1 MLIEARA
8 ARRTTV
14 SEAEQIARD
23 LYSLEAAATELNG
36 EFDDNFHLRTP
47 SGEQF
52 TLKIMRPGCDPGLID
67 LQIAILNH
75 LRDLPVPRVS
85 KDVRSHD
92 GRIVWLLEWLP
103 GRLWA
108 DCESASPRKLEDL
121 GRLAGRMNA
130 ALENFDHPA
139 AHRKLKWDLF
149 EAAWINDYSHHITD
163 LARRALVE
171 RVIAAPVDLTQARRS
186 IIHGDLNDHNILVAD
201 DGTLAVLDFGD
212 AHRGFPICELAI
224 ACAYAGFGQDRSRR
238 SHRAR
243 CAWIQRNRAAHLGTG
258 DSSLYPLIRT
268 RLAVSVTNSAYY
280 KALHPDDAYVSVS
293 ERNAWQLL
301 EQLSSDPRVVL
312 APILE
317 NIDLRTETSI
327 TLDLSV
333 GSLLLGA
340 DPKNV
345 EPAAMTEIVFGEMR
359 KAGVRVAIGRYN
371 EARAWYNAPAF
382 GGGHPT
388 EEHRTIH
395 LGLDLF
401 AEPGTGVCAPIAGTV
416 HAFANNAKRLD
427 YGPVIILKHDGFFT
441 LYGHLSLDSLN
452 GLEVGQTIEPGQ
464 RIGWIGR
471 RPVNGDRAPHLHFQ
485 IITELLGLGTDFPGV
500 CLASE
505 REKWL
510 ALCPDPNLILHLS
523 IRPELSSDLL
533 SARRDSLGANL
544 SVSYREPLNIV
555 RGWKQYLYDDTGRA
569 FLDCYNNVPLVGHSH
584 PRVVEAVQRQLALL
598 NTNTRYLH
606 ENITR
611 YAERL
616 TDHFSE
622 PLRVC
627 YFLNS
632 ASEANELAIR
642 LARAHTNR
650 EDIIVLDHAYHGNT
664 NTLIDISPYKFNGPG
679 GKGKK
684 PWVHVAPQPDAH
696 RRNDPQAGREYAAEV
711 RKILEHAKPAAF
723 IAESL
728 PSVGGQVVFPPGYLA
743 DVYQAVRA
751 AGGVCIADEVQVGF
765 GRLGRWTW
773 GFQMQD
779 VVPDIVVLGK
789 PMGNAFPLAGVVTT
803 REIAKSFDN
812 GMEFFSTFGGNP
824 VACAAGLAV
833 LEVLREEGLQEN
845 ARVVG
850 DYFIEKL
857 DALRAKYPIITDVR
871 GAGLFLGIEISSGE
885 QASHIVNRLR
895 DRGILAGTD
904 GPLHNVIKLRPP
916 LLFSK
921 EDADFFT
928 RVFVDIL
935 DEDFLRSDS

>member
-8 ARRTTV
+8 GRRTTTA
-14 SEAEQIARD
+14 EAERIARD
-23 LYSLEAAATELNG
+23 LYSLKATATELNG
-36 EFDDNFHLRTP
+36 EFDDNFHLRTRT
-47 SGEQF
+47 GEEF
-52 TLKIMRPGCDPGLID
+52 TLKIMRPDCDLGLVE
-67 LQIAILNH
+67 LQIALLNH
-75 LRDLPVPRVS
+75 LRDLPVPRVA
-85 KDVRSHD
+85 KDVRSLD

-108 DCESASPRKLEDL
+108 DCESLSPAQLENL
-121 GRLAGRMNA
+121 GRLAARIDV
-130 ALENFDHPA
+130 ALSKFDHPFSY
-139 AHRKLKWDLF
+139 RKLKWNLRR
-149 EAAWINDYSHHITD
+149 AAWIRDYTHHIED
-163 LARRALVE
+163 PARRALVE
-171 RVIAAPVDLTQARRS
+171 RVIAAPVDLTQARRG
-186 IIHGDLNDHNILVAD
+186 IIHGDLNDHNIIVNNGALSIV
-201 DGTLAVLDFGD
+201 DFGD
-212 AHRGFPICELAI
+212 AHHGFPICELAI
-224 ACAYAGFGQDRSRR
+224 ACAYAAFGQADRVKAIE
-238 SHRAR
+238 HVAR
-243 CAWIQRNRAAHLGTG
+243 GFDEVFPLTAAERFM
-258 DSSLYPLIRT
+258 LYPLIQT
-268 RLAVSVTNSAYY
+268 RLAVSVTNSAYL
-280 KALHPDDAYVSVS
+280 KSLDPDSAYVSVS
-293 ERNAWQLL
+293 ETEAWRVL
-301 EQLSSDPRVVL
+301 EFLSNDPRVQP

-317 NIDLRTETSI
+317 DIDLRTEPSI

-359 KAGVRVAIGRYN
+359 KAGVRVGIGRYN

-395 LGLDLF
+395 LGLDFF
-401 AEPGTGVCAPIAGTV
+401 ADPGTGVCAPIAGTV

-452 GLEVGQTIEPGQ
+452 DLQIGQPIERGQ

-471 RPVNGDRAPHLHFQ
+471 RPVNGDWAPHLHFQ
-485 IITELLGLGTDFPGV
+485 IITDLLELGTDFPGV
-500 CLASE
+500 CLASQ
-505 REKWL
+505 RPKWL
-510 ALCPDPNLILHLS
+510 ALSPDPSPLLGLAS
-523 IRPELSSDLL
+523 PAPERSRSSLL
-533 SARRDSLGANL
+533 ADRCCSLGENL
-544 SVSYREPLNIV
+544 SLSYKDPLHIV

-584 PRVVEAVQRQLALL
+584 PRVVEAVQKQMALL

-606 ENITR
+606 ENILR
-611 YAERL
+611 YADRL
-616 TDHFSE
+616 TSHF
-622 PLRVC
+622 PAGLPVC

-642 LARAHTNR
+642 LARTHTDR

-684 PWVHVAPQPDAH
+684 PWVHVAPQPDPH
-696 RRNDPQAGREYAAEV
+696 RRNDPNAGREYAAEV
-711 RKILEHAKPAAF
+711 RKILETVKPAAF

-743 DVYQAVRA
+743 DVYEAVRA

-765 GRLGRWTW
+765 GRLGRWMW

-803 REIAKSFDN
+803 REIAQSFDN

-824 VACAAGLAV
+824 VACAAGMAV
-833 LEVLREEGLQEN
+833 LEVLQEEGLQEN
-845 ARVVG
+845 ARQVG

-871 GAGLFLGIEISSGE
+871 GAGLFLGIEISSGDE
-885 QASHIVNRLR
+885 ASYIVNRLR

-916 LLFSK
+916 LIFSQ

-928 RVFVDIL
+928 RAFVEIL